1 VPSNEP
7 LPSLTSAMED
17 YLEAIYHLE
26 RERRIARVRDIA
38 GRLGVKMSSVTSA
51 LKSLGARGFIRYD
64 PHQFIELT
72 ERGMERAKQIVR
84 KHEILKRFFT
94 RVLNVDEASAEDNA
108 CRIEHNLDPAV
119 MEKLVAFV
127 EFIELCP
134 IDRPKRQD
142 KLPDGC
148 DDCIPCLDKA
158 RKRVLSRVR
167 AQKAALAEG
176 LTMAEAS
183 PGAQVIVDTIKGSTK
198 FKKALTE
205 KGLETGAIVEI
216 EKTDALLDLLTIN
229 VKGYHVPLARS
240 DATKIFVKP
249 L

>member
-1 VPSNEP
+1 MPSNEA
-7 LPSLTSAMED
+7 LPSLTPAMED

-38 GRLGVKMSSVTSA
+38 VRLGVKMSSVTSA
-51 LKSLGARGFIRYD
+51 LKSLGSRGLIRYD

-72 ERGMERAKQIVR
+72 EHGIQKAKQIVR

-108 CRIEHNLDPAV
+108 CRIEHNLDPEV

-134 IDRPKRQD
+134 IDRPRRQA

-148 DDCIPCLDKA
+148 DDCIPCLDQA
-158 RKRVLSRVR
+158 RKRVLSRVQ

-198 FKKALTE
+198 FKKSLTE
-205 KGLETGAIVEI
+205 KGLETGTIVEI
-216 EKTDALLDLLTIN
+216 EKTDASSDVLTVNI
-229 VKGYHVPLARS
+229 KGYHVPLAKS
-240 DATKIFVKP
+240 DATKILVKP